1 MVEKKTRKINREAFV
16 NNVEIKG
23 TDLFSCSRVLPLSKL
38 FRCLERQL
46 LTAIYC

>member
-23 TDLFSCSRVLPLSKL
+23 TDFFKS
-38 FRCLERQL
+38 FAAFQ
-46 LTAIYC
+46 IM

>member
-23 TDLFSCSRVLPLSKL
+23 IDLFKSFVA
-38 FRCLERQL
+38 FQ
-46 LTAIYC
+46 IM